1 MSRTQLLPILT
12 AAFAL
17 ACGDGA
23 GPSDLAPATA
33 QVRVKNDYF
42 QSEHNGRENPAIDTV
57 RVGGTVT
64 WTWVEG
70 GGYHS
75 VEPAT
80 EGAFASS
87 GVLIG
92 AGRTYAVTFPN
103 AGTFHYE
110 CGVHGFPMI
119 GTVVVR

>member
-1 MSRTQLLPILT
+1 MSRTRLLPILT
-12 AAFAL
+12 AALAA
-17 ACGDGA
+17 ACGDDT
-23 GPSDLAPATA
+23 GPADAAPETA

-70 GGYHS
+70 GEYHS
-75 VEPAT
+75 VEPSA
-80 EGAFASS
+80 GDAFAPS

-92 AGRTYAVTFPN
+92 TGQTYSVTFAH
-103 AGTFHYE
+103 AGTFDYE

-119 GTVVVR
+119 GTIVVR